1 MWLFTLDWWV
11 KSEWEWYLWTSIQH
25 RLKLLREEKLEIV
38 KTKLWIEKISRP
50 SIDICDISDTDSIM
64 RFLARE
70 NLDCAFNCEPDT
82 PPSRVLELCM
92 IITWAIP
99 SGTHIHIV
107 PHENTDTAAR
117 DKNWSDMFW
126 YFEVWTKDSP
136 QPHSQ
141 RISAINRF
149 KVFYLQTLWSSNP

>member
-1 MWLFTLDWWV
+1 MWLFNFEWVDTWWDQ
-11 KSEWEWYLWTSIQH
+11 YLWRKIQQ
-25 RLKLLREEKLEIV
+25 RLKPLREEKLEIV

-50 SIDICDISDTDSIM
+50 SIETCDISDTDSII

-99 SGTHIHIV
+99 SGTHTHIV
-107 PHENTDTAAR
+107 PHENTETAAR
-117 DKNWSDMFW
+117 EKSWSDMFW
-126 YFEVWTKDSP
+126 YFEVWMRDTP
-136 QPHSQ
+136 QTENAKL
-141 RISAINRF
+141 SAINRF
-149 KVFYLQTLWSSNP
+149 KIFYLQVLWSSNP